1 MTALE
6 QARLDVEEALRR
18 YWECVRAE
26 EEEYA
31 EDYERVTFME
41 YEAPAPDPCAEAF
54 SRLVAAVRAY
64 EKASRRPGP
73 GRAEEPGLR
82 GPGQGV
88 GLGPASLEVMGLLVS
103 EAEEKTHRLLEG
115 VPHLG
120 GLVGVGAQH
129 HPDPEL
135 PGPL

>member
-18 YWECVRAE
+18 YWECVKAE

-64 EKASRRPGP
+64 EWASGRREDLDLGT
-73 GRAEEPGLR
+73 LR
-82 GPGQGV
+82 ERV
-88 GLGPASLEVMGLLVS
+88 YEALGKG
-103 EAEEKTHRLLEG
+103 
-115 VPHLG
+115 
-120 GLVGVGAQH
+120 
-129 HPDPEL
+129 
-135 PGPL
+135 